1 MSSRFA
7 PSPTGYLHLGGAR
20 TALYAWLWAK
30 QNNRNFILRI
40 EDTDRERST
49 DESIKAILDGM
60 KWLGLDYDEGPYY
73 QTKRYDRYDEVI
85 NELINNNHAYF
96 CNCSQERIDNVRD
109 EQRKKGLVPKY
120 DGHCRSKNLT
130 EGVVRFKN
138 PFDGSVSFSDE
149 IKGDISID
157 NAQLDDLIIKRSD
170 GNPTYNLTVV
180 VDDHDMQIETVIRG
194 DDHINNTPKQI
205 NLYKALNWSVPK
217 FAHLP
222 MILGSDGSRL
232 SKRHGAV
239 SVIAYKNKGYLPE
252 AFLNYLLR
260 LGWSYGDQEI
270 FPVNEMIKLFSL
282 KNVNNSPAAFD
293 EEKLLWLNHEYIKK
307 YSNEELLLR
316 LDGLIKEAN
325 IDIYSGPNISDVLNY
340 LKDRSKTLLE
350 IIEGMK
356 IFYDDFDSFDNDKA
370 NKFFSKESL
379 SLLSELM
386 SLLKGL
392 EDWKKE
398 KIHLCIEQICQKNSI
413 GFGKIGQPFRL
424 ALTGHGNAGSID
436 SLAELIGK
444 EKSLNRLVKAI
455 QYQK

>member
-49 DESIKAILDGM
+49 NESIKAILDGM

-316 LDGLIKEAN
+316 LDELIKEAN

>member
-49 DESIKAILDGM
+49 NESIKAILDGM

-379 SLLSELM
+379 ILLSDLM
-386 SLLKGL
+386 SLLEGL
-392 EDWKKE
+392 EEWKKE
-398 KIHLCIEQICQKNSI
+398 KIYLCIEQICQKNSI

-444 EKSLNRLVKAI
+444 EKSLNRLGKAI

>member
-1 MSSRFA
+1 
-7 PSPTGYLHLGGAR
+7 
-20 TALYAWLWAK
+20 
-30 QNNRNFILRI
+30 
-40 EDTDRERST
+40 
-49 DESIKAILDGM
+49 
-60 KWLGLDYDEGPYY
+60 
-73 QTKRYDRYDEVI
+73 
-85 NELINNNHAYF
+85 
-96 CNCSQERIDNVRD
+96 
-109 EQRKKGLVPKY
+109 
-120 DGHCRSKNLT
+120 
-130 EGVVRFKN
+130 VVRFKN
-138 PFDGSVSFSDE
+138 PIKGSVSFSDE

-205 NLYKALNWSVPK
+205 NLYKALNWTIPK

-239 SVIAYKNKGYLPE
+239 SVIAYKEKGYLPE

-270 FPVNEMIKLFSL
+270 FSINEMIKLFSL

-293 EEKLLWLNHEYIKK
+293 EEKLIWLNHEYIKK
-307 YSNEELLLR
+307 YPNEDLLLR
-316 LDGLIKEAN
+316 LDELIKEAN
-325 IDIYSGPNISDVLNY
+325 IDIHSGPNISDVLDY
-340 LKDRSKTLLE
+340 LKDRSRTLIE
-350 IIEGMK
+350 IIEGIK
-356 IFYDDFDSFDNDKA
+356 IFYVDFDSFDIEKA
-370 NKFFSKESL
+370 NKFFSEESL
-379 SLLSELM
+379 SLLSDLM
-386 SLLKGL
+386 SLLEGID
-392 EDWKKE
+392 EWTKE
-398 KIHLCIEQICQKNSI
+398 KIHFCIEQICQKKSI

-444 EKSLNRLVKAI
+444 EKSLNRLGKAI

>member
-1 MSSRFA
+1 M
-7 PSPTGYLHLGGAR
+7 
-20 TALYAWLWAK
+20 
-30 QNNRNFILRI
+30 
-40 EDTDRERST
+40 
-49 DESIKAILDGM
+49 
-60 KWLGLDYDEGPYY
+60 
-73 QTKRYDRYDEVI
+73 
-85 NELINNNHAYF
+85 
-96 CNCSQERIDNVRD
+96 
-109 EQRKKGLVPKY
+109 
-120 DGHCRSKNLT
+120 
-130 EGVVRFKN
+130 VRFKN
-138 PFDGSVSFSDE
+138 PIEGSVFFYDE
-149 IKGDISID
+149 IKGSISID
-157 NAQLDDLIIKRSD
+157 NTQLDDLIIKRSD

-205 NLYKALNWSVPK
+205 NLYKALNWTIPK

-239 SVIAYKNKGYLPE
+239 SVIAYKEKGYLPE
-252 AFLNYLLR
+252 VFLNYLLR

-325 IDIYSGPNISDVLNY
+325 IDIYSGPNISDVLDY

-356 IFYDDFDSFDNDKA
+356 IFYDDFDSFDTEKA

-379 SLLSELM
+379 ILLSDLM
-386 SLLKGL
+386 SLLEGL
-392 EDWKKE
+392 EEWKKE
-398 KIHLCIEQICQKNSI
+398 KIYLCIEQICQKNSI

>member
-30 QNNRNFILRI
+30 QNNKNFILRI

-49 DESIKAILDGM
+49 EESIKAILDGM
-60 KWLGLDYDEGPYY
+60 TWLGLDYDEGPYY
-73 QTKRYDRYDEVI
+73 QTKRYDRYNEVI
-85 NELINNNHAYF
+85 HELISTNHAYF
-96 CNCSQERIDNVRD
+96 CNCTHERIDKVRD
-109 EQRKKGLVPKY
+109 EQRQQGLVPKY
-120 DGHCRSKNLT
+120 DGHCRDKNLT

-138 PFDGSVSFSDE
+138 PIEGSVSFCDE

-157 NAQLDDLIIKRSD
+157 NTQLDDLIIKRSD

-205 NLYKALNWSVPK
+205 NLYKALNWTIPK

-239 SVIAYKNKGYLPE
+239 SVIAYKEKGYLPE
-252 AFLNYLLR
+252 VFLNYLLR
-260 LGWSYGDQEI
+260 LGWSHGDKEI
-270 FPVNEMIKLFSL
+270 FSVNEMIKLFSL

-307 YSNEELLLR
+307 YTNEDLLLR
-316 LDGLIKEAN
+316 LDELIKEAN
-325 IDIYSGPNISDVLNY
+325 IDIHSGPNISDVLDY
-340 LKDRSKTLLE
+340 LKDRSKTLIE
-350 IIEGMK
+350 TIEGMK
-356 IFYDDFDSFDNDKA
+356 IFYEDFDSFDTEKA
-370 NKFFSKESL
+370 NKFFSDESL
-379 SLLSELM
+379 SLLLDLM
-386 SLLKGL
+386 LLL
-392 EDWKKE
+392 EGIDEWTKE
-398 KIHLCIEQICQKNSI
+398 NIHLCIEQICQKKSI

-444 EKSLNRLVKAI
+444 EKSLNRLGKAI

>member
-49 DESIKAILDGM
+49 NESIKAILDGM

-444 EKSLNRLVKAI
+444 EKSLNRLGKAI

>member
-49 DESIKAILDGM
+49 NESIKAILDGM

-138 PFDGSVSFSDE
+138 PFYGSVSFSDE

-424 ALTGHGNAGSID
+424 ALTGHGNAGSVD

>member
-49 DESIKAILDGM
+49 NESIKAILDGM

-138 PFDGSVSFSDE
+138 PFYGSVSFSDE

>member
-49 DESIKAILDGM
+49 NESIKAILDGM

>member
-30 QNNRNFILRI
+30 QNNKNFILRI

-60 KWLGLDYDEGPYY
+60 TWLGLDYDEGPYY
-73 QTKRYDRYDEVI
+73 QTKRYDRYNEVVDK
-85 NELINNNHAYF
+85 LISSNHAYF
-96 CNCSQERIDNVRD
+96 CNCSQERIDKVRD
-109 EQRKKGLVPKY
+109 EQRKKGLVPRY
-120 DGHCRSKNLT
+120 DGHCRDKNLT

-138 PFDGSVSFSDE
+138 PIKGSVSFYDE

-157 NAQLDDLIIKRSD
+157 NTQLDDLIIKRSD

-205 NLYKALNWSVPK
+205 NLYKALNWTIPK

-239 SVIAYKNKGYLPE
+239 SVIAYKEKGYLPE

-260 LGWSYGDQEI
+260 LGWSHGDQEI
-270 FPVNEMIKLFSL
+270 FSINEMIKLFDL

-307 YSNEELLLR
+307 YSNEDLLLR
-316 LDGLIKEAN
+316 LDELIKEAN
-325 IDIYSGPNISDVLNY
+325 IDIRSGPNISDVLDY
-340 LKDRSKTLLE
+340 LKDRSKTLIE
-350 IIEGMK
+350 TIEGMK
-356 IFYDDFDSFDNDKA
+356 IFYEDFDSFDTEKA
-370 NKFFSKESL
+370 NKFFSEESL
-379 SLLSELM
+379 SLLSDLM
-386 SLLKGL
+386 SLLEGID
-392 EDWKKE
+392 EWTKE
-398 KIHLCIEQICQKNSI
+398 KIHFCIEQICQKNSI

>member
-30 QNNRNFILRI
+30 QNNKNFILRI

-49 DESIKAILDGM
+49 NESIKAILDGM

>member
-49 DESIKAILDGM
+49 NESIKAILDGM

-325 IDIYSGPNISDVLNY
+325 IDIYSGPNISDVLDY

-356 IFYDDFDSFDNDKA
+356 IFYDDFDSFDKDKA

-379 SLLSELM
+379 ILLSDLM
-386 SLLKGL
+386 SLLEGL
-392 EDWKKE
+392 EEWKKE
-398 KIHLCIEQICQKNSI
+398 KIYLCIEQICQKNSI

-444 EKSLNRLVKAI
+444 EKSLNRLGKAI